1 VKIHFTFDNDG
12 DHDKEKNLVVIL
24 VSVLVIVAELGVIAL
39 LLANIFANVKVDS
52 DLGGGSNAVV
62 DRGVQVFLLGEIE
75 ATGRD

>member
-1 VKIHFTFDNDG
+1 VKVHFTFDNDG
-12 DHDKEKNLVVIL
+12 DHDEDKNLVVIL
-24 VSVLVIVAELGVIAL
+24 VAVVVVVAEIGLVAL

>member
-1 VKIHFTFDNDG
+1 MKIHFTFDNDG